1 MRKSTVSDIEITPGL
16 HGQEAPARLPRG
28 QDKQTLANTLRGKG
42 WSYRRIAEALEV
54 QYGIVS
60 RWLSGPVVPPTPE
73 PMPRYVSR
81 PVVVPLRRDAGAGTG
96 TDAGWDDNA
105 LAMLGRQH
113 GEMIERCDR
122 LLAALEAERAES
134 RAREGKL
141 LGVIER
147 LEKLV
152 EDVARRSGM

>member
-1 MRKSTVSDIEITPGL
+1 MSDIEITPGL

-28 QDKQTLANTLRGKG
+28 QDKETLANKLRGKG

-60 RWLSGPVVPPTPE
+60 RWLSGPVAPPPPE
-73 PMPRYVSR
+73 PMPRYVPR
-81 PVVVPLRRDAGAGTG
+81 PVVVPLRRDAGSAPGPAA
-96 TDAGWDDNA
+96 DSGWDDTA
-105 LAMLGRQH
+105 IAMLGRQH

-122 LLAALEAERAES
+122 LLAALEVERAEA